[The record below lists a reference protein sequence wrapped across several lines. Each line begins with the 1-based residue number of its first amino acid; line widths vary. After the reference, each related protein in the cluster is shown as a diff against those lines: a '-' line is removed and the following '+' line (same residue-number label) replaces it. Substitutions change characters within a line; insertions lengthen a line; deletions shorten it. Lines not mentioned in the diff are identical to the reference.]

1 MPKLIKKK
9 HIFIINSLIGKAVY
23 LGMETPIYF
32 LVVLLSGLLTYIIQ
46 KVFIHYKKFDDFNHR
61 SSHKTLATRTGGI
74 GIFVTLLIISSYFYF
89 NKIELF
95 DYSLFIPLGIMF
107 IVGAYD
113 DLYHADFKL
122 KFLLQII
129 VAKIIIDQGYVISN
143 YHGLFGLYEVPW
155 FLAQLSTVFVFLV
168 IINAINFIDGIDGLA
183 ITEVIK
189 TIILIEFFSGIQT
202 PLTPF
207 FILLVLSILPLYYF
221 NFKKKKKVFLG
232 DGGSLLL
239 GTMVSIYIFYVLGN
253 EYEFKIGFQLNKVLF
268 AVLIIL
274 YPLIDLL
281 RVFILRLKEGKSPF
295 KADQNHIH
303 HFLLKKKLSHFSINV
318 SILFIELFTLT
329 TILFL
334 LKHF

>member
-1 MPKLIKKK
+1 MPKLIKKE

-46 KVFIHYKKFDDFNHR
+46 KMFVYYKRFDDFNHR

-74 GIFVTLLIISSYFYF
+74 GIFTTLLIVSSYYYF
-89 NKIELF
+89 NTIELF

-107 IVGAYD
+107 IVGVYD
-113 DLYHADFKL
+113 DFYHADFKL

-129 VAKIIIDQGYVISN
+129 VAKIIIDQGYAITN

-155 FLAQLSTVFVFLV
+155 MLAQLSTVFVFLV

-189 TIILIEFFSGIQT
+189 TIILIECFSAST
-202 PLTPF
+202 TVLLPLGMML
-207 FILLVLSILPLYYF
+207 ILSLIPLYYF
-221 NFKKKKKVFLG
+221 NFKKSQKVFLG
-232 DGGSLLL
+232 DCGSLLL
-239 GTMVSIYIFYVLGN
+239 GTIVSIYIFYILGN
-253 EYEFKIGFQLNKVLF
+253 EYQIREGFQMNKVFF

-274 YPLIDLL
+274 YPLVDLL
-281 RVFILRLKEGKSPF
+281 RVFILRVKDGKSPF
-295 KADQNHIH
+295 SADQKHIH
-303 HFLLKKKLSHFSINV
+303 HRIINKVKKHYLA
-318 SILFIELFTLT
+318 
-329 TILFL
+329 LFL
-334 LKHF
+334 IIGTELLIIYSSIKLV